1 MEGGGAAL
9 PFAWAGG
16 EGAGPGPARPPGICP
31 VELSLA
37 GEGRGGMV
45 LLQSGCSEYRL
56 AHGWTGFEL
65 RAAPLSRTS
74 HWLVKTKD
82 SVMEK
87 RPAWS

>member
-1 MEGGGAAL
+1 MYNCEILKTAFL
-9 PFAWAGG
+9 PLTFLF
-16 EGAGPGPARPPGICP
+16 CP
-31 VELSLA
+31 LDSATMELSLA